1 MEGQG
6 GQDGRELPA
15 CFLRRH
21 PVYFPSQEAD
31 QVITQLLFCEAQRGY
46 RARTVRYC
54 SRWGERGATEFLPA
68 SLVYPVARSGRPA
81 MWSSPS
87 KKAYTVG
94 RICYTKSDG
103 AVRVYDLTRNITVG
117 RSAECDIR
125 VKQATVSR
133 VHCNIIRVHP
143 APPTVEGAAA
153 VGADESP
160 FVGDYYLEN
169 LSQTNLTEINYIAK
183 WGRTQLKDGD
193 IITIGERDF
202 VFRLVKV
209 QMTQEEIIASQAP
222 NTPKGKISLDDVDA
236 TPTPYPA
243 TGLGDNLCNP
253 LWPGAAAT
261 AAAAGD
267 APRAL
272 SKSPAPVKATSAADQ
287 SLWNCIPASIIPLG
301 GGGGPDQTDAVD
313 VPAGDGAT
321 KFSAAGRVRFVNSVK
336 AGDTSAKKKK
346 AEGARREVKEI
357 AQKVEEGTLD
367 PNMKARNSEKSWLTG
382 LFFSV

>member
-1 MEGQG
+1 MGDLVIDG
-6 GQDGRELPA
+6 GFPFSLTDNKA
-15 CFLRRH
+15 VRRA
-21 PVYFPSQEAD
+21 FKTIA
-31 QVITQLLFCEAQRGY
+31 QVSGGHLTDKDFSSR
-46 RARTVRYC
+46 RTVTKIVMKKLDR
-54 SRWGERGATEFLPA
+54 SDAAFAET
-68 SLVYPVARSGRPA
+68 VAEE
-81 MWSSPS
+81 
-87 KKAYTVG
+87 
-94 RICYTKSDG
+94 
-103 AVRVYDLTRNITVG
+103 LTAQDHISVAWT
-117 RSAECDIR
+117 I
-125 VKQATVSR
+125 
-133 VHCNIIRVHP
+133 
-143 APPTVEGAAA
+143 
-153 VGADESP
+153 
-160 FVGDYYLEN
+160 

-236 TPTPYPA
+236 TPIPYPA

-253 LWPGAAAT
+253 LWPGTAS

-313 VPAGDGAT
+313 DPAGDGAT
-321 KFSAAGRVRFVNSVK
+321 NKFSAAGRVRFVNSVK